1 MDSVGAESPQYI
13 RPRRSHQ
20 NVEEK
25 QSKHENSSCKDESMI
40 HDEIKIERPDPV
52 KESSSEDKQKNITY
66 SAFLIQD
73 QPKQLPEQT
82 IHQKSL
88 KEMENN

>member
-1 MDSVGAESPQYI
+1 MDSVGAEIPQYI
-13 RPRRSHQ
+13 RPRRPHQ

-25 QSKHENSSCKDESMI
+25 QSKHENSSCKDESII

-66 SAFLIQD
+66 SPFIQD

-82 IHQKSL
+82 IRQKSP